1 MVEWDNE
8 GSHRSIVVAHFGF
21 SEEEQERLGLQ
32 APILERESNA
42 PRIGPGYYG
51 KVNGNRAPIWGGH
64 HFYDLESR
72 EELYSD

>member
-21 SEEEQERLGLQ
+21 SEEEQERLGLH
-32 APILERESNA
+32 ECVREYDFDE
-42 PRIGPGYYG
+42 PRIGPRSHG
-51 KVNGNRAPIWGGH
+51 KTNGDSAPLWGGRQ
-64 HFYDLESR
+64 FYDLQSR